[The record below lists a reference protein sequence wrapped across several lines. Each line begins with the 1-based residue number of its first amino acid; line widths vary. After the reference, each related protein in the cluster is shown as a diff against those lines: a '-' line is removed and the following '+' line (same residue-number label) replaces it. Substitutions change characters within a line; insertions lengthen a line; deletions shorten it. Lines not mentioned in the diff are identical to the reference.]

1 MLQIYPEV
9 PHGMHEQML
18 ADEDDNRKNSS
29 NKKDG
34 SKEEVRF
41 PIRVQAVA

>member
-9 PHGMHEQML
+9 PHGMQEQML
-18 ADEDDNRKNSS
+18 DDEDDNRKNSS